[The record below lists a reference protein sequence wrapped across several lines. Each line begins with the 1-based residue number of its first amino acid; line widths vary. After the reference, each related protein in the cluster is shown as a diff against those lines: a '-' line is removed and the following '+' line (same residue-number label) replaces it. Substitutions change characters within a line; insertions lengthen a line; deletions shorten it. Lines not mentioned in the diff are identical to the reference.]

1 MGETNS
7 VTPSIAEQRVNR
19 SKTIVRTSIIGIVI
33 NCLLAGFKAFVG
45 FLSNSVAIILDAVN
59 NLSDALS
66 SVITIIGTKLAG
78 KTPDKK
84 HPLGY
89 GRIEYL
95 SAMIIAGI
103 VLYAGGTSLVESC
116 KKIIWPE
123 TVDYSTVTLVIVAV
137 AVVVKFVLGQYVK
150 KTGEKV
156 HSDALVESGADAVF
170 DSVLSLS
177 VLVSAIIYLVFKV
190 NLEAYVGVF
199 IACFIIKAGIEMLMD
214 TLDEI
219 LGKRASKE
227 FTDAVKETICEEEQV
242 GKAYDLILHS
252 YGPERYTGSVH
263 VEVPEDMK
271 ATDIDALERR
281 IAARVYEK
289 HGIIMTGIGIYAV
302 VTKNKKLVKLRD
314 DVISAAE
321 SCEGVIQ
328 AHGYF
333 CDDKEKTISLDVIID
348 YDIEDRAAV
357 MQTVREK
364 LSKDFPKYTFN
375 VVQDIDI

>member
-137 AVVVKFVLGQYVK
+137 AVVVKFVLGQFVK

>member
-1 MGETNS
+1 M
-7 VTPSIAEQRVNR
+7 AEQRVNR
-19 SKTIVRTSIIGIVI
+19 SKTIVRASITGIVV

-59 NLSDALS
+59 NFSDALS

-137 AVVVKFVLGQYVK
+137 AVVVKLVLGQYVK

-219 LGKRASKE
+219 LGKRASQE

-271 ATDIDALERR
+271 AADIDALERR

-357 MQTVREK
+357 MQAVREK
-364 LSKDFPKYTFN
+364 LTGDFPKYTFS

>member
-19 SKTIVRTSIIGIVI
+19 SKTIVRASIIGIVI

-137 AVVVKFVLGQYVK
+137 AVVVKFVLGQFVK
-150 KTGEKV
+150 KTGEMV

-177 VLVSAIIYLVFKV
+177 VLVSAIIYLVFKI

-219 LGKRASKE
+219 LGKRASQE

-271 ATDIDALERR
+271 AAEIDALERR

-289 HGIIMTGIGIYAV
+289 HGIVMTGIGIYAV

-357 MQTVREK
+357 MQKVREK
-364 LSKDFPKYTFN
+364 LAGDFPKYTFS

>member
-1 MGETNS
+1 MGDTTN

-45 FLSNSVAIILDAVN
+45 FMSNSVAIILDAVN

-66 SVITIIGTKLAG
+66 SVITIIGTRLAG
-78 KTPDKK
+78 KAPDKK

-123 TVDYSTVTLVIVAV
+123 TVDYSKVTLIIVAV

-150 KTGEKV
+150 RTGTKV
-156 HSDALVESGADAVF
+156 HSDALVESGADAIF

-190 NLEAYVGVF
+190 NLEAFVGVF
-199 IACFIIKAGIEMLMD
+199 IACFIIKAGIEMLID

-219 LGKRASKE
+219 LGKRASQE

-263 VEVPEDMK
+263 VEVPEEMK
-271 ATDIDALERR
+271 AGEIDALERR

-302 VTKNKKLVKLRD
+302 VTKNKKLVKLRE
-314 DVISAAE
+314 DVLKTVE

-333 CDDKEKTISLDVIID
+333 CDDKEKTINLDVIID

-357 MQTVREK
+357 MDKVKEK
-364 LSKDFPKYTFN
+364 LSKEFPKYTFN